1 MTIFSGKSSLVL
13 NSGND
18 HDFISIH
25 LQSDSFFET
34 SVLLITFVML
44 GRLLENL
51 AKAKTADAITKL
63 LSLQPATAVLLEV
76 DEHTGEVMAEQE
88 IDTNLIQK
96 GDILKVR
103 LLRSL
108 PPPAKNIFFSDFFLP
123 ASGAGLTPSNLLIAA
138 ERLCQGSKFPSTG
151 KCYPDRPPLTSPCS
165 PARRCLSKRNLG
177 IK

>member
-1 MTIFSGKSSLVL
+1 MITILYL
-13 NSGND
+13 P
-18 HDFISIH
+18 IYLSIY
-25 LQSDSFFET
+25 QSDSFFET
-34 SVLLITFVML
+34 SILLITFVML

-76 DEHTGEVMAEQE
+76 DEHTGEVMAETE

-103 LLRSL
+103 W
-108 PPPAKNIFFSDFFLP
+108 KKKTHFFSISFCPL
-123 ASGAGLTPSNLLIAA
+123 AAGLTPSNLLIAA

-177 IK
+177 TK